1 MVKDR
6 QIQKIKVAI
15 YNAFISLL
23 QENDYSKITVQDVI
37 GLANVGRST
46 FYSHYESKEVLL
58 KELCEDLF
66 HHLFKQGRDVTFEEY
81 LVHILKHFEQN
92 QDSIATLLLSDDP
105 YFLLRFRSELEHD
118 VYPRLREE
126 YITKVDIPE
135 DFLKQFLL
143 SSFIETLK
151 WWLHQRQKMTVE
163 DLLKYYLTMVER

>member
-1 MVKDR
+1 
-6 QIQKIKVAI
+6 
-15 YNAFISLL
+15 
-23 QENDYSKITVQDVI
+23 
-37 GLANVGRST
+37 
-46 FYSHYESKEVLL
+46 
-58 KELCEDLF
+58 
-66 HHLFKQGRDVTFEEY
+66 
-81 LVHILKHFEQN
+81 
-92 QDSIATLLLSDDP
+92 
-105 YFLLRFRSELEHD
+105 LEHD

>member
-1 MVKDR
+1 
-6 QIQKIKVAI
+6 
-15 YNAFISLL
+15 
-23 QENDYSKITVQDVI
+23 
-37 GLANVGRST
+37 
-46 FYSHYESKEVLL
+46 
-58 KELCEDLF
+58 
-66 HHLFKQGRDVTFEEY
+66 
-81 LVHILKHFEQN
+81 
-92 QDSIATLLLSDDP
+92 
-105 YFLLRFRSELEHD
+105 LRFRSELEHD

>member
-6 QIQKIKVAI
+6 QIQKTKVAI

-66 HHLFKQGRDVTFEEY
+66 TTY
-81 LVHILKHFEQN
+81 LSRVEMLRLK
-92 QDSIATLLLSDDP
+92 SI
-105 YFLLRFRSELEHD
+105 
-118 VYPRLREE
+118 
-126 YITKVDIPE
+126 
-135 DFLKQFLL
+135 
-143 SSFIETLK
+143 
-151 WWLHQRQKMTVE
+151 
-163 DLLKYYLTMVER
+163 

>member
-1 MVKDR
+1 
-6 QIQKIKVAI
+6 
-15 YNAFISLL
+15 
-23 QENDYSKITVQDVI
+23 
-37 GLANVGRST
+37 
-46 FYSHYESKEVLL
+46 
-58 KELCEDLF
+58 
-66 HHLFKQGRDVTFEEY
+66 
-81 LVHILKHFEQN
+81 
-92 QDSIATLLLSDDP
+92 
-105 YFLLRFRSELEHD
+105 ELEHD

>member
-6 QIQKIKVAI
+6 QIQKTKVAI

-66 HHLFKQGRDVTFEEY
+66 HHLFKQG
-81 LVHILKHFEQN
+81 
-92 QDSIATLLLSDDP
+92 
-105 YFLLRFRSELEHD
+105 
-118 VYPRLREE
+118 
-126 YITKVDIPE
+126 
-135 DFLKQFLL
+135 
-143 SSFIETLK
+143 
-151 WWLHQRQKMTVE
+151 
-163 DLLKYYLTMVER
+163 